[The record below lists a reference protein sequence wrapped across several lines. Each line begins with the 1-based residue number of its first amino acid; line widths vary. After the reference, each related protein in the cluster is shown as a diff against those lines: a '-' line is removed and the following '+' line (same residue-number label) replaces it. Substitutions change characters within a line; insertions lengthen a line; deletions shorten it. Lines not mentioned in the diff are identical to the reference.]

1 MRAIEKGEV
10 EELKEILLS
19 IARAKGSEAIEW
31 SAKTAR
37 GERAE
42 ISAELSCAIS
52 SLKAKPG
59 KDGCEYELKLLDK
72 LKAIE
77 LLVKLCG
84 VGNDTTD
91 GALYIDYDYTSIEE
105 NED

>member
-1 MRAIEKGEV
+1 VRAIEKGEV

-59 KDGCEYELKLLDK
+59 KDGCEYDGEGGIFHAADIYFSVKRVSAVNNYLIHILRHGGYLL
-72 LKAIE
+72 
-77 LLVKLCG
+77 
-84 VGNDTTD
+84 TP
-91 GALYIDYDYTSIEE
+91 
-105 NED
+105 